1 MEFRYIFDQDQRDES
16 KSEIRALIQGDISE
30 PNYYKTV
37 AELEQIVSEA
47 MSEYEKD
54 KTSRKARLKKVWA
67 VALLR
72 DFIYANRTY
81 KFIKGVGLNGLFIE
95 NYKSSVGID
104 RI

>member
-1 MEFRYIFDQDQRDES
+1 MEFRYIFDQDERDAN
-16 KSEIRALIQGDISE
+16 KSEVRKLIQGEITE
-30 PNYYKTV
+30 PNFYKTV
-37 AELEQIVSEA
+37 QELEELVKSA
-47 MSEYEKD
+47 TAEYESD

-95 NYKSSVGID
+95 NYKSANSID